1 MTKVK
6 ILQKDCDRSLGDDRS
21 LPNTCYVVE
30 YYSDGSKHYDL
41 VVSSKQVDIF
51 DHYYDEYKEGFI
63 TMYQS
68 AGTANPK
75 LWGSTPNDKKKK

>member
-6 ILQKDCDRSLGDDRS
+6 ILQKDCDRSLGDDKS

-30 YYSDGSKHYDL
+30 YYSDGTKHYDL

-51 DHYYDEYKEGFI
+51 DHYYDEYKDGFI

>member
-6 ILQKDCDRSLGDDRS
+6 ILQKDCDRSLGDDKS

>member
-1 MTKVK
+1 MR
-6 ILQKDCDRSLGDDRS
+6 ILHKDCDPSLGEDKS

-30 YYSDGSKHYDL
+30 YYKDGAKKYDL
-41 VVSSKQVDIF
+41 VISGKQVDIF
-51 DHYYDEYKEGFI
+51 DHYWDEYKDGFI

-75 LWGSTPNDKKKK
+75 LWGDTKKEDKKKK

>member
-1 MTKVK
+1 MTKIK
-6 ILQKDCDRSLGDDRS
+6 ILQKDCDRSLGDDKS

-30 YYSDGSKHYDL
+30 YYSDGTKHYDL
-41 VVSSKQVDIF
+41 VVSGKQVDIF

>member
-1 MTKVK
+1 MTKIK
-6 ILQKDCDRSLGDDRS
+6 ILQKDCDRSLGDDKS

-30 YYSDGSKHYDL
+30 YYHEGNKHYDL
-41 VVSSKQVDIF
+41 VVSGKQVDIF
-51 DHYYDEYKEGFI
+51 DHYYDEYKDGFI

-75 LWGSTPNDKKKK
+75 LWGSTPTDKKKK